1 MVSDLVGKRQYG
13 LEANKR
19 VELGHNILVA
29 SDQWGFFVEQ
39 RVIERQAEVLLPIP
53 LADKLLNRFGE
64 DAMESFSFDKGF
76 YKRENKELLSRVWT
90 KSTKQVISSG
100 ARNLLSIEIV
110 GFEDFSLRSK

>member
-1 MVSDLVGKRQYG
+1 MELIEVRVIEGEQIPVEEKVYSSFEPHTEWLYKGKS
-13 LEANKR
+13 NKR

-64 DAMESFSFDKGF
+64 DAMEGVSFNKGF
-76 YKRENKELLSRVWT
+76 YKRENKELLSRV
-90 KSTKQVISSG
+90 
-100 ARNLLSIEIV
+100 
-110 GFEDFSLRSK
+110 